1 MADRWDE
8 VQQEERQE
16 WLGVTAPKGFWAGAA
31 AAGIRDG
38 KAERLDVAILYSEQP
53 AAAAGMFTTNRV
65 RSAAVEATEARIRE
79 QRRLQAV
86 VVNSGNANAC
96 TGEQGAADV
105 LAIQI
110 QAADLFGLE
119 PGDIGV
125 ASTGVIGV
133 PLPMDRLSAGIEEAA
148 KKIRDDG
155 GRSFAA
161 AILTTDTY
169 TKEVVREL
177 TVDGQTVRIGGAA
190 KGSGMIH
197 PNMATMLAFL
207 TTDAEVEPEALQE
220 ALRHAVDASFHC
232 ISVDGDTSTNDTVLL
247 LANGMAG
254 NRPLRPDH
262 PDWDRFVEAVTEA
275 AIHLA
280 KAIAR
285 DGEGATR
292 LIETRVEGAATD
304 EEARRVAKAVIGS
317 SLVKTAVYGGDPN
330 WGRIL
335 CAAGYAGSSFDP
347 QNVDI
352 YIGDIAVCRRGG
364 AVPFD
369 EEAARGVL
377 GGDPVPLRVV
387 IGEGPGKAVAWG
399 CDLTERYIEI
409 NAHYRT

>member
-1 MADRWDE
+1 MTDRWDE
-8 VQQEERQE
+8 VRDVDRRNS
-16 WLGVTAPKGFWAGAA
+16 LGVTAPKGFWAGAA
-31 AAGIRDG
+31 AAGVRDG
-38 KAERLDVAILYSEQP
+38 QAGRTDIAILYSEVP

-65 RSAAVEATEARIRE
+65 RAAAVEATEARIRQ

-105 LAIQI
+105 LTMQVLT
-110 QAADLFGLE
+110 ADLFGLDA
-119 PGDIGV
+119 GDIGV

-133 PLPMDRLSAGIEEAA
+133 PLPMDRVSKGIEEAA

-155 GRSFAA
+155 GRAFAE

-169 TKEVVREL
+169 PKEAVRQIE
-177 TVDGQTVRIGGAA
+177 VDGRPVAIGGAA

-207 TTDAEVEPEALQE
+207 TTDAAVDPVFLQE
-220 ALRHAVDASFHC
+220 ALRRAVDASFHC

-254 NRPLRPDH
+254 NRPLTPEH
-262 PDWDRFVEAVTEA
+262 PEWDVFVGALTETAVD
-275 AIHLA
+275 LA

-292 LIETRVEGAATD
+292 LIEAAVEGAGSAED
-304 EEARRVAKAVIGS
+304 ARRIAKAVIGS
-317 SLVKTAVYGGDPN
+317 SLVKTAVYGADPN

-335 CAAGYAGSSFDP
+335 CAAGYAGVPFDP
-347 QNVDI
+347 SRTDI
-352 YIGDIAVCRRGG
+352 YIGDVCVCRGG
-364 AVPFD
+364 AAVPFD
-369 EEAARGVL
+369 EEAARRVL
-377 GGDPVPLRVV
+377 RGDPVPLRLVV
-387 IGEGPGKAVAWG
+387 GEGAGRAVAWG